1 MTTENLQIIESR
13 KFELIVAPDE
23 KTMGKLSGQKLL
35 SLLAEYTTKV
45 PVVLNLAAAPSQD
58 TSYEEIIRQ
67 YRDRKRQQI
76 NVNWNNVH
84 VLHLDDYV
92 DLKREHPNT
101 FESYLN
107 QHLLDELPIPKDQV
121 HLIKAVQ
128 ADLQKTETVD
138 SERLAEEYENIM
150 SFTIREVRSK
160 AGVYIAHIGYGVNGH
175 MAFNE
180 PHIDKYT
187 KRLVIPVQID
197 RTSIQ
202 QQYDDY
208 KNHPNPTA
216 RYKSIDDVPKNAIT
230 VTMAG
235 ILDADYIVCV
245 VPGHHKAQAVKG
257 AIDGVLIDSLP
268 ASMSRLA
275 RDFRLYT
282 TKDSASKLIQAPIPD
297 YESYSL

>member
-1 MTTENLQIIESR
+1 MTTKNLQIIESR

-23 KTMGKLSGQKLL
+23 KTMGKLSGKKLF
-35 SLLAEYTTKV
+35 SLLAEHTDKV

-58 TSYEEIIRQ
+58 VSYKEVIRQ
-67 YRDRKRQQI
+67 YRNRQSD
-76 NVNWNNVH
+76 VNWNNVH

-92 DLKREHPNT
+92 DLERSHPNT

-107 QHLLDELPIPKDQV
+107 QYLLDELPIPKDQV

-128 ADLQKTETVD
+128 ADLQRREGTVD

-180 PHIDKYT
+180 PHVNKYT

-197 RTSIQ
+197 KTSIQ

-208 KNHPNPTA
+208 KDHPNPEA

-235 ILDADYIVCV
+235 ILDADHIICV

-257 AIDGVLIDSLP
+257 AIDGMLTDLLP

-282 TKDSASKLIQAPIPD
+282 TKDSASKLIQAPIPN